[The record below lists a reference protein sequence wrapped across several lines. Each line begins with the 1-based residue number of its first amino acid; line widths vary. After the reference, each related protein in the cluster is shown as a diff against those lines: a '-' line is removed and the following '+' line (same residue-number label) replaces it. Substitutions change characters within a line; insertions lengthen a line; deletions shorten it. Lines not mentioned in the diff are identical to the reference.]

1 MDAEEKLRF
10 TGKAKMAASLKE
22 RESLENSQSSEKSV
36 PSETGRERKIC
47 SVFTAVLNKVP
58 FTHQHF

>member
-22 RESLENSQSSEKSV
+22 RESLDSRRIPPSPLRSLYLLKQEGKEKS
-36 PSETGRERKIC
+36 
-47 SVFTAVLNKVP
+47 AP
-58 FTHQHF
+58 FLLQC